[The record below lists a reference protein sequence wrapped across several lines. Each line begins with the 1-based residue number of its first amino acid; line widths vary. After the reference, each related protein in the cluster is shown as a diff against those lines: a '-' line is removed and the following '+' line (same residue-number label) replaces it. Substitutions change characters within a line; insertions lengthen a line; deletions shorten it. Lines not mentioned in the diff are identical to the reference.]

1 MLLRLL
7 CILMEGDNTR
17 LRAPYVDTLRAS
29 LYASQYWHLDRVVG
43 VLVCGDI
50 LCCNPSSGILTGPL
64 YEEPKRVPKGV
75 SVLLLFYHK
84 HTQPIRTY
92 SGIISGIYSVVT

>member
-29 LYASQYWHLDRVVG
+29 PYAPLYWHLDRVVG

-50 LCCNPSSGILTGPL
+50 SVATLPRVSL
-64 YEEPKRVPKGV
+64 RVPYMKTLRGSLRV
-75 SVLLLFYHK
+75 VLSCIIVLLLL
-84 HTQPIRTY
+84 HTHTHPLGTY
-92 SGIISGIYSVVT
+92 YGGHLLDLP